1 MIEIWWCLP
10 YMMFFFIPS
19 VTPRMHDNV
28 YTTYCPPRPLQHSN
42 VICRTMMGRGDHKQ
56 PLLTDTLLGLNHGV
70 VILGKYCSIP
80 RTILVLTTLHGNLV
94 CHWLS
99 PYQIGSLYTYGA
111 GGCRVGPRVCKHHRI
126 FCSYGYTRN
135 FWSPLSMLSRFL
147 SKTIKIICF
156 LALSLYRIPM
166 HLPVQ
171 PARRPGL
178 LPSSLASLRTSP
190 ARPLPMISQ
199 TGPGRM
205 VTLAHLPSILRT
217 NSSRKTL
224 SQANKQRKKSLI
236 CIKQN
241 GTYVWFH
248 ALKCS
253 NWSHMNTPNLQT
265 PKCTCPIP
273 HNTPE
278 MCTFLFWMVHSGIW
292 DRRVL
297 EFLCL
302 VYWLT
307 GTYIPNLWVALVL
320 IFPEKREDSRTS
332 IK

>member
-10 YMMFFFIPS
+10 YLMFFFIPS

-135 FWSPLSMLSRFL
+135 FWSPLSMLSRFFIQNHQNHMF
-147 SKTIKIICF
+147 S
-156 LALSLYRIPM
+156 RIEPIQDS
-166 HLPVQ
+166 H
-171 PARRPGL
+171 AFT
-178 LPSSLASLRTSP
+178 STASSP
-190 ARPLPMISQ
+190 ARAATIITSLPAYFTS
-199 TGPGRM
+199 PP
-205 VTLAHLPSILRT
+205 AT
-217 NSSRKTL
+217 NDITDWARPNGNVSTPTIHTP
-224 SQANKQRKKSLI
+224 NKQLPKDFKSS
-236 CIKQN
+236 K
-241 GTYVWFH
+241 
-248 ALKCS
+248 
-253 NWSHMNTPNLQT
+253 
-265 PKCTCPIP
+265 
-273 HNTPE
+273 
-278 MCTFLFWMVHSGIW
+278 
-292 DRRVL
+292 
-297 EFLCL
+297 
-302 VYWLT
+302 
-307 GTYIPNLWVALVL
+307 
-320 IFPEKREDSRTS
+320 
-332 IK
+332 